1 MIFLA
6 SSGGGNCPLSRPLGS
21 APGLTQKKYYEC
33 GQPFSWVENVDDIA
47 IFIIKKNL
55 QAEIIINAINNTLII

>member
-1 MIFLA
+1 MSCLT
-6 SSGGGNCPLSRPLGS
+6 LSPKKRKKVTSYPKKK
-21 APGLTQKKYYEC
+21 KKYNEC

-55 QAEIIINAINNTLII
+55 QAEIIINAINNTLKI